1 MRNSNSNSKRMMSNS
16 LSSLSNPDWSMLGM
30 AVIVILLFSAYYLS
44 YKYNNSSSESFDNDN
59 SDSNE
64 APNLN
69 VASGEQVVAL
79 FYADW
84 CPHCVAFKPDYKKA
98 MTQLNGKKHKNKNLR
113 FVMVDCDK
121 YKSLSKEN
129 DVGGFPTVKILN
141 DDKTSSEYSGER
153 TLDGLKSYFS

>member
-30 AVIVILLFSAYYLS
+30 AAIVILLFSAYYLS
-44 YKYNNSSSESFDNDN
+44 YKYNNSSESFENDD

-69 VASGEQVVAL
+69 VASGEKVVAL

-129 DVGGFPTVKILN
+129 DVSGFPTVKILN

-153 TLDGLKSYFS
+153 TIDGLKSYFS